1 MFYIEKNEK
10 PNWIEDKLKFIKLKE
25 NVIMLPDL
33 EKIKEKDIE
42 KTAKR
47 TKKIIDK
54 HSRSKKVVLSKELQE
69 NKLYI
74 NYLNNYGME
83 IADGRWLFQIL
94 LTKITEY
101 IISKKNID
109 KVHISILVN
118 NINDIEIEN
127 IKEIAKKYKNVNV
140 ITNHMEKLKNIEKQ
154 LEDEGIIIAV
164 TNNKKK
170 SLLKSDLILNIDFPK
185 ELINKYRINENAI
198 IVNIKGKIK
207 INEKRFNG
215 LNIHDYEIDFREDKK
230 DEKTFD
236 KKYYLKDLYE
246 AELYKKQRLD
256 EIKQKI
262 KLDRVDIKK
271 LILNNGEL

>member
-1 MFYIEKNEK
+1 MFYIEKNDK
-10 PNWIEDKLKFIKLKE
+10 PNWIEDKLKIVKLKE

-33 EKIKEKDIE
+33 EKVEEKNIE
-42 KTAKR
+42 KIAKR
-47 TKKIIDK
+47 TKKIIAK
-54 HSRSKKVVLSKELQE
+54 HSKSKKIAISKEIQE
-69 NKLYI
+69 SKLYI
-74 NYLNNYGME
+74 NYLNSYGME

-101 IISKKNID
+101 IIKKKKIE

-118 NINDIEIEN
+118 NINDIELEN

-140 ITNHMEKLKNIEKQ
+140 VTNHMEKLKNIEKQ

-170 SLLKSDLILNIDFPK
+170 SLSKADLILNIDFSK

-198 IVNIKGKIK
+198 IVNTKGKIK

-215 LNIHDYEIDFREDKK
+215 LNVHNYEIDFREDKK
-230 DEKTFD
+230 DEKILNQ
-236 KKYYLKDLYE
+236 KYYIKDLYE
-246 AELYKKQRLD
+246 AELYKKQRL
-256 EIKQKI
+256 EAIRQKI
-262 KLDRVDIKK
+262 KLDKVEIKK

>member
-1 MFYIEKNEK
+1 
-10 PNWIEDKLKFIKLKE
+10 
-25 NVIMLPDL
+25 
-33 EKIKEKDIE
+33 
-42 KTAKR
+42 
-47 TKKIIDK
+47 
-54 HSRSKKVVLSKELQE
+54 
-69 NKLYI
+69 
-74 NYLNNYGME
+74 
-83 IADGRWLFQIL
+83 
-94 LTKITEY
+94 
-101 IISKKNID
+101 
-109 KVHISILVN
+109 
-118 NINDIEIEN
+118 
-127 IKEIAKKYKNVNV
+127 
-140 ITNHMEKLKNIEKQ
+140 MEKLKNIEKQ

-236 KKYYLKDLYE
+236 KKYYIKDLYE

>member
-1 MFYIEKNEK
+1 MFYIEKNDK
-10 PNWIEDKLKFIKLKE
+10 PNWIEDKLKLIKLKE

-33 EKIKEKDIE
+33 EKIEEKNIE
-42 KTAKR
+42 KIAKR

-54 HSRSKKVVLSKELQE
+54 HSRSKKIAISKELQKNE
-69 NKLYI
+69 SYI
-74 NYLNNYGME
+74 NYLDSYGME
-83 IADGRWLFQIL
+83 IADGRWLFQVL

-101 IISKKNID
+101 IIKKRKIE

-118 NINDIEIEN
+118 NINDIELEN

-140 ITNHMEKLKNIEKQ
+140 VTNHMEKLRNIEKQ
-154 LEDEGIIIAV
+154 LEEEGIIIAV

-198 IVNIKGKIK
+198 IVNTKGKIK

-215 LNIHDYEIDFREDKK
+215 LNVHNYEIDFREDKK
-230 DEKTFD
+230 DEKILNQ
-236 KKYYLKDLYE
+236 KYYLKDLYE

-256 EIKQKI
+256 AIRQKI
-262 KLDRVDIKK
+262 KVDKVEIKK

>member
-1 MFYIEKNEK
+1 MFYIEKNDK
-10 PNWIEDKLKFIKLKE
+10 PNWIEDKLKLIKLKE

-33 EKIKEKDIE
+33 EKIEEKNIE
-42 KTAKR
+42 KIAKR

-54 HSRSKKVVLSKELQE
+54 HSRSKKIAISKELQKNE
-69 NKLYI
+69 SYI
-74 NYLNNYGME
+74 NYLDSYGME
-83 IADGRWLFQIL
+83 IADGRWLFQVL

-101 IISKKNID
+101 IIKKKKIE

-118 NINDIEIEN
+118 NINDIELEN

-140 ITNHMEKLKNIEKQ
+140 VTNHMERLRNIEKQ
-154 LEDEGIIIAV
+154 LEEEGIIIAV

-198 IVNIKGKIK
+198 IVNTKGKIK

-215 LNIHDYEIDFREDKK
+215 LNVHNYEIDFREDKK
-230 DEKTFD
+230 DEKILNQ
-236 KKYYLKDLYE
+236 KYYLKDLYE

-256 EIKQKI
+256 AIRQKI
-262 KLDRVDIKK
+262 KVDKVEIKK

>member
-1 MFYIEKNEK
+1 MFYIEKNDK
-10 PNWIEDKLKFIKLKE
+10 PNWIEDKLKIVKLKE

-33 EKIKEKDIE
+33 EKVEEKNIE
-42 KTAKR
+42 KIAKR
-47 TKKIIDK
+47 TKKIIAK
-54 HSRSKKVVLSKELQE
+54 HSKSKKIAISKEIQE
-69 NKLYI
+69 SKLYI
-74 NYLNNYGME
+74 NYLNSYGME

-101 IISKKNID
+101 IIKKKKIE

-118 NINDIEIEN
+118 NINDIELEN

-140 ITNHMEKLKNIEKQ
+140 VTNHMEKLKNIEKQ

-170 SLLKSDLILNIDFPK
+170 SLSKADLILNIDFSK

-198 IVNIKGKIK
+198 IVNTKGKIN

-215 LNIHDYEIDFREDKK
+215 LNVHNYEIDFREDKK
-230 DEKTFD
+230 DEKILNQ
-236 KKYYLKDLYE
+236 KYYIKDLYE
-246 AELYKKQRLD
+246 AELYKKQRL
-256 EIKQKI
+256 EAIRQKI
-262 KLDRVDIKK
+262 KLDKVEIKK

>member
-1 MFYIEKNEK
+1 MFYIEKNDK
-10 PNWIEDKLKFIKLKE
+10 PNWIEDKLKLIKLKE

-33 EKIKEKDIE
+33 EKIEEKNIE
-42 KTAKR
+42 KIAKR

-54 HSRSKKVVLSKELQE
+54 HSRSKKIAISKELQKNE
-69 NKLYI
+69 SYI
-74 NYLNNYGME
+74 NYLDSYGME
-83 IADGRWLFQIL
+83 IADGRWLFQVL

-101 IISKKNID
+101 IIKKRKIE

-118 NINDIEIEN
+118 NINDIELEN

-140 ITNHMEKLKNIEKQ
+140 VTNHMEKLRNIEKQ
-154 LEDEGIIIAV
+154 LEEEGIIIAV

-198 IVNIKGKIK
+198 IVNTKGKIK

-215 LNIHDYEIDFREDKK
+215 LNVHNYEIDFREDKK
-230 DEKTFD
+230 DEKILNQ
-236 KKYYLKDLYE
+236 KYYLKDLYE

-256 EIKQKI
+256 AIKQKI
-262 KLDRVDIKK
+262 KVDKVEIKK

>member
-1 MFYIEKNEK
+1 MFYIEKNDK
-10 PNWIEDKLKFIKLKE
+10 PNWIEDKLKLIKLKE
-25 NVIMLPDL
+25 NVIMIPDL
-33 EKIKEKDIE
+33 EKIEEKNIE
-42 KTAKR
+42 KIAKR

-54 HSRSKKVVLSKELQE
+54 HSRSKKIAVSKELQKNE
-69 NKLYI
+69 SYI
-74 NYLNNYGME
+74 NYLDSYGME
-83 IADGRWLFQIL
+83 IADGRWLFQVL

-101 IISKKNID
+101 IIKKKKIE

-118 NINDIEIEN
+118 NINDIELEN

-140 ITNHMEKLKNIEKQ
+140 VTNHMERLRNIEKQ
-154 LEDEGIIIAV
+154 LEEEGIIIAV

-198 IVNIKGKIK
+198 IVNTKGKIK

-215 LNIHDYEIDFREDKK
+215 LNVHNYEIDFREDKK
-230 DEKTFD
+230 DEKILNQ
-236 KKYYLKDLYE
+236 KYYLKDLYE

-256 EIKQKI
+256 AIRQKI
-262 KLDRVDIKK
+262 KVDKVEIKK

>member
-1 MFYIEKNEK
+1 MFYIEKNDK
-10 PNWIEDKLKFIKLKE
+10 PNWIEDKLKLIKLKE
-25 NVIMLPDL
+25 NVIILPDL

-42 KTAKR
+42 RTAKR

-54 HSRSKKVVLSKELQE
+54 HSRSKKVVISKELQE

-83 IADGRWLFQIL
+83 IANGRWLFQIL

-101 IISKKNID
+101 IISKKNIE

-127 IKEIAKKYKNVNV
+127 IKDIAKKYKNVNV
-140 ITNHMEKLKNIEKQ
+140 VTNCMERLKNIEKQ

-164 TNNKKK
+164 TNNKKR

-198 IVNIKGKIK
+198 IVNTKEKIK

-230 DEKTFD
+230 DEKILNQ
-236 KKYYLKDLYE
+236 KYYLKDLYE

-256 EIKQKI
+256 VIKQKI

>member
-1 MFYIEKNEK
+1 MFYIEKNDK
-10 PNWIEDKLKFIKLKE
+10 PNWIEDKLKLIKLKE
-25 NVIMLPDL
+25 NVIILPDL

-42 KTAKR
+42 RTAKR

-54 HSRSKKVVLSKELQE
+54 HSRSKKVVISKELQE

-83 IADGRWLFQIL
+83 IANGRWLFQIL

-101 IISKKNID
+101 IISKKNIE

-127 IKEIAKKYKNVNV
+127 IKDIAKKYKNVNV
-140 ITNHMEKLKNIEKQ
+140 VTNCMERLKNIEKQ

-164 TNNKKK
+164 TNNKKR

-198 IVNIKGKIK
+198 IVNTKEKIK

-230 DEKTFD
+230 DEKILNQ
-236 KKYYLKDLYE
+236 KYYLKDLYE

-256 EIKQKI
+256 VIKQKI
-262 KLDRVDIKK
+262 KLDGVDIKK